1 MAYKTD
7 TQGTEANCAKVF
19 SDMLVAY
26 MAAHGWS
33 AVETYTTGTQVAE
46 VMKSASGDNG
56 GVDYYVVIHRA
67 ADNSASLRLCL
78 GETYDTGDH
87 KLGKYVPHST
97 NAAPEATTYT
107 WDSGGQVPVTE
118 NMTSNKLWGCEL
130 TIAAAGF
137 SYWISCNAKRLV
149 VATRISTIGYQA
161 YAGMVEN
168 MLDET
173 DHPSSAV
180 ALLLGT
186 LSTDGNE
193 VYYPSDYRNL
203 AGMTREP
210 GQASSG
216 ATNFAIGCRASNLAF
231 GWPSLAGVNN
241 ANSVYAPGRY
251 IATRIFG
258 RSARAGGVYTP
269 RFLLPADCIAVPR
282 PDSVHG
288 DTVSIGAKTYV
299 QMAARMFVDDS
310 V

>member
-97 NAAPEATTYT
+97 NAAPEATTFT
-107 WDSGGQVPVTE
+107 WDSSGQVPNTA
-118 NMTSNKLWGCEL
+118 NMAANKIDGCEL
-130 TIAAAGF
+130 IIAAAGF
-137 SYWISCNAKRLV
+137 SYWISCNAKRLI
-149 VATRISTIGYQA
+149 VATRIVTSDFQV

-186 LSTDGNE
+186 LGMNGNAG
-193 VYYPSDYRNL
+193 YPPSDYRNL
-203 AGMTREP
+203 TGMTREP
-210 GQASSG
+210 GQASSD
-216 ATNFAIGCRASNLAF
+216 TPNFAIGCQTFNLAF
-231 GWPSLAGVNN
+231 GWPSLAGVNS
-241 ANSVYAPGRY
+241 ANSIYDPDRY

-258 RSARAGGVYTP
+258 RSARGAVYTP

-299 QMAARMFVDDS
+299 QMAVRMFVDDS